1 MYIQDMI
8 NTKIWVS
15 MAVIILLLSACG
27 KELTPEERV
36 KELRLLVGDM
46 KLEAAE
52 EELIVLMKVKPTD
65 AAVLK
70 LGAEL
75 FFKKELYDSAVS
87 YARKMTALYPSD
99 LEGYRILRESA
110 KMIDDFKSQLWA
122 VSQIAYIEGDRR
134 KYYFDIAEL
143 NFNLGQF
150 GLAIATCNDILE
162 FDPESEKTMFL
173 LSNALASAGNIDSSI
188 LVMERLDRKYPDQVQ
203 ILSNL
208 GSFYANKREYNQAA
222 KHFERIIALYPD
234 YVGGWFGLGNVKILM
249 GDTTGALEAYRQVY
263 MREPAFLGVDSIL
276 RELDPFSY

>member
-1 MYIQDMI
+1 MYIQGMM
-8 NTKIWVS
+8 NRKFWVS
-15 MAVIILLLSACG
+15 IAVIILLLSACG
-27 KELTPEERV
+27 KELTPDERV
-36 KELRLLVGDM
+36 KELRRLVSDD

-52 EELIVLMKVKPTD
+52 KELIILMKVKPTD
-65 AAVLK
+65 PAVLK

-75 FFKKELYDSAVS
+75 YMKKELYDSSLS

-110 KMIDDFKSQLWA
+110 KMIEDFKSQLWA
-122 VSQIAYIEGDRR
+122 VSQIGYIEGDRK

-150 GLAIATCNDILE
+150 GLAIATCNEILKY
-162 FDPESEKTMFL
+162 DPESEKTMFL
-173 LSNALASAGNIDSSI
+173 LSNALASAGEMDSSI
-188 LVMERLDRKYPDQVQ
+188 VVMERLDSKYPDQVQ

-208 GSFYANKREYNQAA
+208 GSFYANKRDYIQAT
-222 KHFERIIALYPD
+222 KHFERIIDIYPD

-263 MREPAFLGVDSIL
+263 VREPTFLGVD
-276 RELDPFSY
+276 